1 MIYLDVVKKGNK
13 VKVDYVGSLEDG
25 TIFDSSQI
33 HKEPLEFIV
42 GAGQIIKGFD
52 NAVVGMKIG
61 EEKEIQLS
69 PNDGYGPHNPE
80 FVKEMPRDCF
90 PKGQEIQTG
99 MRYMISL
106 QNGRKIPVL
115 ISNVSNDIITVDLNP
130 PLAGKT
136 LFFKIKLLEI
146 RENN

>member
-1 MIYLDVVKKGNK
+1 MDVAKKGNK

-42 GAGQIIKGFD
+42 GAGQILKGVD

-61 EEKEIQLS
+61 EEKDIQLS
-69 PNDGYGPHNPE
+69 PNDAYGPHNPE
-80 FVKEMPRDCF
+80 FVKDMPRDCF
-90 PKGQEIQTG
+90 PKNQEIQNG
-99 MRYMISL
+99 MRYMIAL
-106 QNGRKIPVL
+106 QSGRKIPVR
-115 ISNVSNDIITVDLNP
+115 ISNVSNDTSTVDLNP

-136 LFFKIKLLEI
+136 LFFKIKLLDI
-146 RENN
+146 CKN